1 MVLSIKG
8 HQQLRR
14 MYESAERDRNREKFF
29 EDFAE
34 MLASGEAKPE
44 DFSLR
49 QLFEQFVPNGRELV
63 DSWNPRQGGGVNL
76 LEAGDAVQLGAFAN
90 ITGQIVYSAV
100 LEKYNSEE
108 FVFTKLIPTQSTA
121 FNGEKIPGVTQLG
134 DMAEEVGEAQ
144 PYPLAGVTED
154 WIETPQTKKRG
165 MIDQITKEALFFDR
179 TGLILERCGEVG
191 YWLGVN
197 KEKRAIDCI
206 IDENTT
212 AHRYK
217 WKGTTYATYQ
227 TTAPWDNVTA
237 SNTLAD
243 WSDLDLAEQTF
254 NAMVDP
260 NTGETIDIEATHLI
274 VVKSMEAVAKYI
286 LSATDITRHIG
297 GYATSGDLTQE
308 GGRNPY
314 ANKYQLV
321 TSKRLAS
328 RLATDTHWFLG
339 TPGKYAKYMENW
351 PLAVV
356 QASPNSEDEFNRDI
370 VTKYKASERGA
381 FAVVEPRVMVTN
393 Q

>member
-14 MYESAERDRNREKFF
+14 LYEAAERDRNRERFF

-34 MLASGEAKPE
+34 ALKAGDTKPE
-44 DFSLR
+44 DFSIR

-63 DSWNPRQGGGVNL
+63 DSWNPRQGGGVSL
-76 LEAGDAVQLGAFAN
+76 LEAGDAVQMGAFAN

-100 LEKYNSEE
+100 LEKYSSEE
-108 FVFTKLIPTQSTA
+108 FVFTKLIPTQSTP

-217 WKGTTYATYQ
+217 WRGTTYATYQ
-227 TTAPWDNVTA
+227 TTSPWDNVTA

-243 WSDLDLAEQTF
+243 WSDLDAAEQTF

-274 VVKSMEAVAKYI
+274 VVKSLEAVANYI
-286 LSATDITRHIG
+286 LNATEIQRHIG
-297 GYATSGDLTQE
+297 GYAVSGNLTQE

-321 TSKRLAS
+321 TSKRLAT
-328 RLATDTHWFLG
+328 RLANDAHWFLG

-381 FAVVEPRVMVTN
+381 FSVVEPRVMVSN